1 MRPRQAERPSLRKA
15 HFASSAFLSSVS
27 ALSASDAERGD
38 TPSDGRGNAE
48 REINRLLPNLRDPQA
63 VCDCS
68 RTAHILTQ
76 TPGPVAFAWI
86 HTNRERFRSTE
97 NASGPTENASGP
109 RSDRPMRSQCFCPRL
124 FPGSELLP
132 CMLATQ
138 NLNTNCR
145 AFIFKLLNVDKR
157 IVSSGFLVFPVHV
170 SSPVT

>member
-76 TPGPVAFAWI
+76 TPAGCLCLDSHQPRTLPVQPRTLPVQPRTLPVLGVTAQCAV
-86 HTNRERFRSTE
+86 S
-97 NASGPTENASGP
+97 ASAP
-109 RSDRPMRSQCFCPRL
+109 
-124 FPGSELLP
+124 
-132 CMLATQ
+132 
-138 NLNTNCR
+138 
-145 AFIFKLLNVDKR
+145 
-157 IVSSGFLVFPVHV
+157 VSSLGLNFCLACLLLKI
-170 SSPVT
+170 